1 VRIVEAYMWQAVA
14 GILAASVTLAAFQ
27 MVYENYSKSVGDS
40 KTSDKVAQIAAGQDK
55 DKSGELHVL

>member
-1 VRIVEAYMWQAVA
+1 MWQAVA

-27 MVYENYSKSVGDS
+27 MVYENYSKPVGDS

>member
-1 VRIVEAYMWQAVA
+1 MWQAVA